1 MNYAT
6 LFDSAYLS
14 KGLALRSSLQ
24 KHAPDSTLYILAL
37 DVPTARTLADM
48 GVKNVV
54 PIAMLEQDR
63 RLSQGGKT
71 RQEYFWMLASQWTD
85 WVMDRIDAS
94 VTYIDADLFFFS
106 DPSPVFEEL
115 KGASVGITPHRFAL
129 EHKHFEANGKFNVGF
144 VYFNN
149 DATGKACL
157 KGWAGNCRAWCRYEN
172 AGPGLF
178 ADQGYLDNWQH
189 DYGEAV
195 HVIEHLGVNLGPWS
209 VGRFDITEKD
219 GAVYVNRDPLIC
231 FHYHEY
237 LHGKRLT
244 NWPLRPEDK
253 ALIYAPY
260 IKAINESAESVSALT
275 NTYSAFL
282 V

>member
-6 LFDSAYLS
+6 LFDKKYLP
-14 KGLALRSSLQ
+14 KGLALIQSIRRHDPFA
-24 KHAPDSTLYILAL
+24 KVFVLAL
-37 DVPTARTLADM
+37 DIETEDALRGSCVVIARAF
-48 GVKNVV
+48 
-54 PIAMLEQDR
+54 LEDYRGLQ
-63 RLSQGGKT
+63 QGGRT
-71 RQEYFWMLASQWTD
+71 WQEWCWTLASQFTD
-85 WVMDRIDAS
+85 FVMDYTGEP
-94 VTYIDADLFFFS
+94 VTYLDADLFFYS

-115 KGASVGITPHRFAL
+115 KGYSVGITPHRFAS

-157 KGWAGNCRAWCRYEN
+157 KGWAANCRAWCKYEN

-178 ADQGYLDNWQH
+178 ADQGYLDNFQH
-189 DYGEAV
+189 DFGEAV

-219 GAVYVNRDPLIC
+219 GVVYVNRDKLVC
-231 FHYHEY
+231 YHAHEY
-237 LHGKRLT
+237 IHGKRLT

-253 ALIYAPY
+253 ELIYRPY
-260 IKAINESAESVSALT
+260 IRAIEEVSAVP
-275 NTYSAFL
+275 A
-282 V
+282 